1 MEFFSLGTVLFVH
14 KNNLKR
20 KKKLSDTK
28 KKKKMN
34 DGQYFEKTLTPT
46 FASKSSEI
54 FVGGCQRSSENIDIH
69 RFSFLQ

>member
-1 MEFFSLGTVLFVH
+1 MEIFSLGTVLFVH

-20 KKKLSDTK
+20 KKKLSSIQK
-28 KKKKMN
+28 KEMN
-34 DGQYFEKTLTPT
+34 DCQYFEKTLTPT